1 MGFIY
6 ILINPALK
14 ELIKIGMTT
23 RTPEERAK
31 ELSSQTG
38 IPTPFYVAYETE
50 VSDCKRLEKII
61 HQRLEN
67 FRYSRNREFF
77 SIKLK
82 DAIHFIEKEV
92 KNFETVTYIVNSLE
106 IFQDSDIYQY
116 SESFESTFNK
126 QTELLD
132 LILNKS
138 DIFHDYKLEKT
149 RVIIKLLKIYYFYR
163 HCLQESRHQSQL
175 DLLGLLYKPS
185 YMQAEIMIKS
195 IFKVV
200 ISIQEYSTKEDK
212 FSHEVYFLELI
223 ENLLREGTKNQKLEI
238 AEWAIN
244 DKKYNTKWTDYQY
257 KKLLMW
263 VIENSPNKKIT
274 LKSAFKL
281 FKLFPEQNSC
291 HFLEQQNDMTFELP
305 SYDYTQLLIDCL
317 FTIFESR
324 QPQDNNFFE
333 EFITD
338 FLDFVNQKID
348 LNKEIIRDRL
358 EEDLNIKLT
367 EIEELEFALEEDNNE
382 NQDDLQNEDDIEA
395 RLELLYEEY
404 REMEEEIESLTVEE
418 VILSRN
424 EIRLF
429 EFLIQLMLEIK
440 GDLQKN
446 LLKRLITNIFH
457 CNLNQ
462 FSDSFLEN
470 LVRLLIFL
478 KYDYS
483 DEILFSY
490 INKLIHKKI

>member
-1 MGFIY
+1 MGYIY

-31 ELSSQTG
+31 ELSAQTG
-38 IPTPFYVAYETE
+38 IPTSFHVAYESE

-82 DAIHFIEKEV
+82 DAIHFIEREV

-126 QTELLD
+126 QAELLD
-132 LILNKS
+132 FILKKL
-138 DIFHDYKLEKT
+138 DIFQDYKLEKT
-149 RVIIKLLKIYYFYR
+149 RVIIKLLKAYYFY
-163 HCLQESRHQSQL
+163 HYCLQESRHQSQL
-175 DLLGLLYKPS
+175 DLFSLLYKLS
-185 YMQAEIMIKS
+185 YMQAEIMIES

-200 ISIQEYSTKEDK
+200 TNIQEHNTKENK
-212 FSHEVYFLELI
+212 FSYEVYFFGLI
-223 ENLLREGTKNQKLEI
+223 ESLLREGTKNQKLEI

-244 DKKYNTKWTDYQY
+244 EKEYYNKWTNHQY
-257 KKLLMW
+257 ERLLMW
-263 VIENSPNKKIT
+263 VIEHSPNERIT

-281 FKLFPEQNSC
+281 FNLFPEQNPYS
-291 HFLEQQNDMTFELP
+291 FLEQQNEMAFWSP

-317 FTIFESR
+317 FNIFESR
-324 QPQDNNFFE
+324 QPQNSKFIE
-333 EFITD
+333 EFIAD
-338 FLDFVNQKID
+338 FLGFVNQKID
-348 LNKEIIRDRL
+348 LNKEIIRNKSQ
-358 EEDLNIKLT
+358 EDLNIKLT
-367 EIEELEFALEEDNNE
+367 EIEDLEFTLEEDNHK
-382 NQDDLQNEDDIEA
+382 NQNDLQNEDDIEA
-395 RLELLYEEY
+395 RLEILYEEY
-404 REMEEEIESLTVEE
+404 REMEEEIESLTIEE
-418 VILSRN
+418 FILPRN

-429 EFLIQLMLEIK
+429 EFLIRLMLEMK
-440 GDLQKN
+440 DDLQKD
-446 LLKRLITNIFH
+446 LLRRLITNIFR

-462 FSDSFLEN
+462 FSDAFLEN

-490 INKLIHKKI
+490 INKIIHKNF